1 MEGMQTCMDDT
12 PARGEARAMA
22 WLASLPLT
30 RNRPLFGYVWATLLA
45 LAALWLRHDIDSLL
59 PPGFPFLTFFP
70 AVIASAFLFGLR
82 PGILAALLCG
92 FFSRWFFMQPAQ
104 SLSMGGGAGMGM
116 ALYFFV
122 VAVDIA
128 LIELIQRAFR
138 QARQEREIVRRLA
151 DHRQVLFHELQ
162 HRVGNNL
169 QMVGSL
175 LALQKRGLADPAGRT
190 ALDEASRRLNL
201 IGRIQ
206 RQLYDPSAKPR
217 GVVTF
222 LSEIVRD
229 VVDAGSNG
237 RVVYRVEGDPSLE
250 VGPDSAIPLALMVAE
265 SVANAIEHGFAGRD
279 GGVILLAVLADAG
292 AITIRVENDGNAL
305 ADGFDPAT
313 TESLGLR
320 LARSLAAARG
330 GNYVVERGGLGTVA
344 RIVLPKD
351 RPSGG
356 AGQ

>member
-1 MEGMQTCMDDT
+1 
-12 PARGEARAMA
+12 
-22 WLASLPLT
+22 
-30 RNRPLFGYVWATLLA
+30 
-45 LAALWLRHDIDSLL
+45 
-59 PPGFPFLTFFP
+59 
-70 AVIASAFLFGLR
+70 
-82 PGILAALLCG
+82 
-92 FFSRWFFMQPAQ
+92 
-104 SLSMGGGAGMGM
+104 
-116 ALYFFV
+116 
-122 VAVDIA
+122 
-128 LIELIQRAFR
+128 
-138 QARQEREIVRRLA
+138 
-151 DHRQVLFHELQ
+151 
-162 HRVGNNL
+162 
-169 QMVGSL
+169 
-175 LALQKRGLADPAGRT
+175 
-190 ALDEASRRLNL
+190 
-201 IGRIQ
+201 
-206 RQLYDPSAKPR
+206 
-217 GVVTF
+217 VVTF